1 MKIKKYLILFFALV
15 LTSCNQSQTA
25 NQLQDSAKA
34 TTSVTNTQRLENVE
48 SGSNPTETMELLQGT
63 WQHVEDPTNYLVFE
77 KNLRKE
83 IAGDMTAW
91 DEEEFVLSDKCLNKS
106 DKEAVVGN
114 EKGKY
119 ISCLKS
125 DLCWFVEEVDKDNLV
140 LSYISRG
147 NFLTYRRV
155 KSRDFSQKFKVID
168 SLENKYQSCLDK
180 GQNMLGCANT
190 FYGQMDSLLNLQY
203 KKLLNKLGAAEGTK
217 FKNEQRLWL
226 GERDK
231 QFVLFKQ
238 QVHKEAVD
246 NGFDGGQDEQMIL
259 TERKAMFVKQ
269 RVIELLTVSVPA
281 QSQYP

>member
-1 MKIKKYLILFFALV
+1 MSRYLFVFILLSLA
-15 LTSCNQSQTA
+15 CNQGGT
-25 NQLQDSAKA
+25 LDTVKDSAKQSA
-34 TTSVTNTQRLENVE
+34 TNSNTKLVETSGG
-48 SGSNPTETMELLQGT
+48 GSNPTETMELLQGT

-91 DEEEFVLSDKCLNKS
+91 DEEEFVLSDKCLNQS

-114 EKGKY
+114 EKGNY

-140 LSYISRG
+140 LSYMGRG
-147 NFLTYRRV
+147 NFLTYKRV
-155 KSRDFSQKFKVID
+155 KSRSFSQKFKIVD

-203 KKLLNKLGAAEGTK
+203 KKLLSKMGAADGARL
-217 FKNEQRLWL
+217 KNEQRKWL
-226 GERDK
+226 AERDK
-231 QFVLFKQ
+231 QFALLKQ

-246 NGFDGGQDEQMIL
+246 NNFAGGQDEQMIL

-269 RVIELLTVSVPA
+269 RVVELLTVSFPA
-281 QSQYP
+281 KSQYP